1 MRRQL
6 KAPILKEVKAILIED
21 TDNELWI
28 TLTVSKATID
38 KFLLESGVQP
48 KGMFNVVI
56 VEQP

>member
-1 MRRQL
+1 MRAQL
-6 KAPILKEVKAILIED
+6 KAPILKEVKATLIEN